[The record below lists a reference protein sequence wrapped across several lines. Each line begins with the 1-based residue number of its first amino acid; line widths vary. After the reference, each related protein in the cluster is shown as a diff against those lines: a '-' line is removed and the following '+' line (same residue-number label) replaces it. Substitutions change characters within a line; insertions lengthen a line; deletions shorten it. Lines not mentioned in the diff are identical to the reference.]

1 MAAFAKKEKEIATMA
16 SKNTIRE
23 RIETMIANKTTWVM
37 TLSCGNEG
45 QVPKPK
51 KAWKI
56 FTVEKNGV
64 ELKAQSW
71 F

>member
-45 QVPKPK
+45 QSAKTK
-51 KAWKI
+51 KGLENFHGGKEWSRA
-56 FTVEKNGV
+56 
-64 ELKAQSW
+64 
-71 F
+71 